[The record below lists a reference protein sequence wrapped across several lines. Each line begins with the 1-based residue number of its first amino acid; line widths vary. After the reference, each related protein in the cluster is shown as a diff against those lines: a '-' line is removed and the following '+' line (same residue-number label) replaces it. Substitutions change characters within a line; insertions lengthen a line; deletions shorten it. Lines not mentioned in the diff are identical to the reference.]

1 MKRITVNKEGFLMT
15 MLELAYNSCYVKN
28 GKARYRDR
36 EKDIDARDLVR
47 ILIKQHLG
55 EEAPQGDREF
65 VDYISNYLQYEVY
78 SLEGLIAVFY
88 RNVCA
93 LADLRE
99 RLKEYEDM
107 EESGRLF
114 KMPMKIGDVV
124 YFILQDENDSDAI
137 NGFVVSHPHKVIEV
151 GTLGFWTGGTGN
163 YLESADFTAWG
174 ELGNNVFLTRAE
186 AEEKLRQ
193 KL

>member
-55 EEAPQGDREF
+55 EEAPQGDRELD
-65 VDYISNYLQYEVY
+65 DYISNYLQYEVY

-88 RNVCA
+88 RSVCA

-107 EESGRLF
+107 EESGRLV
-114 KMPMKIGDVV
+114 KLPRAVGDTV
-124 YFILQDENDSDAI
+124 YAVTRDFVSELCVNRICVSRNGAWCDWAII
-137 NGFVVSHPHKVIEV
+137 NGIYPNVQ
-151 GTLGFWTGGTGN
+151 GFR
-163 YLESADFTAWG
+163 ADEIGKT
-174 ELGNNVFLTRAE
+174 VFLTRAE
-186 AEEKLRQ
+186 AEEKLRRKQ
-193 KL
+193 